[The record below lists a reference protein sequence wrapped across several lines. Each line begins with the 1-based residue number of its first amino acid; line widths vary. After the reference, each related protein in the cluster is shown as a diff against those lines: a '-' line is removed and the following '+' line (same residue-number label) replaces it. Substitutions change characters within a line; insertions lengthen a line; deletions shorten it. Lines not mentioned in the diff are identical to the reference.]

1 MINVAIER
9 GATLGK
15 NFFDLHGR
23 VAVVIGGTS
32 GIGRAIALALAEA
45 GADTLATGRR
55 EEEAAAVTE
64 EIQKMGRR
72 SFAVTCDVRDR
83 SSLDTL
89 ASKVRQQLG
98 VVSIL
103 VNSAGITERVATLAY
118 TEESWTRILDVNL
131 TGILR
136 ACQVFAP
143 DMIAAG
149 YGRIIN
155 IASLASFAAFHE
167 VAAYGASKSGVASLT
182 RSFAVELSRHGVCVN
197 AIAPGIFP
205 TALNSDF
212 LNGSARGRE
221 LLMRTPMGRFGQ
233 IEELGGAA
241 VFLASEGASFISG
254 TVLAVDGGFLSSGV
268 NQ

>member
-1 MINVAIER
+1 MK
-9 GATLGK
+9 K

-32 GIGRAIALALAEA
+32 GLGRATALALAEA
-45 GADTLATGRR
+45 GADTVATGRR
-55 EEEAAAVTE
+55 EEEVAAVTE
-64 EIQKMGRR
+64 EIRNIGRR
-72 SFAVTCDVRDR
+72 SVAVTCDVRDR
-83 SSLDTL
+83 ASLNAL
-89 ASKVRQQLG
+89 ADEVKQKMG
-98 VVSIL
+98 AASIL
-103 VNSAGITERVATLAY
+103 VNSAGITERVATLDC
-118 TEESWTRILDVNL
+118 TEESWSRILDVNL

-143 DMIAAG
+143 AMVEAG

-182 RSFAVELSRHGVCVN
+182 RSLAVELSRHGVCVN

-205 TALNSDF
+205 TALNSEF
-212 LNGSARGRE
+212 LHGSARGHE
-221 LLMRTPMGRFGQ
+221 LLMRTPMGRFGRV
-233 IEELGGAA
+233 EELGGAA
-241 VFLASEGASFISG
+241 VFLASDQASFISG
-254 TVLAVDGGFLSSGV
+254 TVLAVDGGFLASGV